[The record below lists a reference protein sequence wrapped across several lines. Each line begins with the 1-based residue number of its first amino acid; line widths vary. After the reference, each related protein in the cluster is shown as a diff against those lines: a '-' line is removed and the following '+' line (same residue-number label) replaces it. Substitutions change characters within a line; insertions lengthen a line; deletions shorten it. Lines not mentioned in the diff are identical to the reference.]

1 VKNKAI
7 LFFLLLA
14 GLMLAVQTPAFAVP
28 PSELL
33 RVEQNTPFQGMCCI
47 SFREKVSLT
56 EPSVVAPVIVTFS
69 TDYQATREFVVA
81 VSVNGGP
88 CNAVGPVILDPFGKG
103 DGSGPFDAHMFQW
116 VIMPGEGLVRGKNT
130 FTLCGGSFSFPD
142 GVLMLGFNTL
152 SARLSK

>member
-1 VKNKAI
+1 MKSKAI
-7 LFFLLLA
+7 LFFLILT
-14 GLMLAVQTPAFAVP
+14 GLMLAMQGPAFAVP
-28 PSELL
+28 PTELL
-33 RVEQNTPFQGMCCI
+33 RVEQNTPFQGMCCF
-47 SFREKVSLT
+47 SMREKVSLS
-56 EPSVVAPVIVTFS
+56 EPSQISPVIVTFS

-81 VSVNGGP
+81 VSVNGGA

-116 VIMPGEGLVRGKNT
+116 VIMPSDGLVPGQNT